1 MSEALHWATVG
12 ILASVFL
19 LQLIPAW
26 ARFRDSIPLDPTGVS
41 YRTEYDRSY
50 LIAES
55 FLTKIVWSKDGLEHG
70 ELSTFVK
77 WMDRRLLPDNFPMT
91 RVIVRV
97 VSLALLGGTAIARFA
112 AGEPI
117 LNLFAR

>member
-1 MSEALHWATVG
+1 M
-12 ILASVFL
+12 
-19 LQLIPAW
+19 
-26 ARFRDSIPLDPTGVS
+26 
-41 YRTEYDRSY
+41 
-50 LIAES
+50 
-55 FLTKIVWSKDGLEHG
+55 
-70 ELSTFVK
+70 K

-91 RVIVRV
+91 LIIVRV